1 MPILQSLVAAGI
13 AALITPVVLRRLS
26 ASGKPD
32 RQRGEFSVAE
42 YTTSTRIATGAF
54 GLLFLTIAVMAHKF
68 PGKTDPA
75 LIPWVVAFFAGF
87 SLLSL
92 LSLAFMWRAT
102 AYWNKSE
109 VQGCDLFGRRHRIL
123 WNELESIS
131 VSTIAQG
138 YQLCASGGRTILVS
152 EMMSGYS
159 RFVANLKNCA
169 PAHLEFNPS
178 D

>member
-13 AALITPVVLRRLS
+13 AAVITPTILRRLS
-26 ASGKPD
+26 ASGQPN
-32 RQRGEFSVAE
+32 RQQGEFSVTE
-42 YTTSTRIATGAF
+42 YTSSTRIATAIS
-54 GLLFLTIAVMAHKF
+54 GLLFLTIAVMARQF

-75 LIPWVVAFFAGF
+75 LIPWLVAFFAGF

-102 AYWNKSE
+102 VYWNKSE

-123 WNELESIS
+123 WGELQSIG

-138 YQLCASGGRTILVS
+138 YQLSASEGRTILVS

-159 RFVANLKNCA
+159 RFIANLKSCA